1 MIRPL
6 LPAILL
12 VLLLPGSPALAQGQ
26 GQGQGGGRPLRAMGV
41 QDLAFGTI
49 LPGVLATVLPTD
61 PLNAGQ
67 FEIRGQRLTEVLV
80 DLLLPQALTG
90 PGGAGIPV
98 FFGPGAAGYSP
109 TGAITAQAGFD
120 PGIPQA
126 FTLPGN
132 GRGVIFLGGTASPPA
147 QLAAGSYTAAVTVT
161 LAYLSN

>member
-6 LPAILL
+6 IPALLLAILCSA
-12 VLLLPGSPALAQGQ
+12 SPALAQ

-49 LPGVLATVLPTD
+49 LPGVPTTILRTD

-67 FEIRGQRLTEVLV
+67 FEIRGRRLTEVLV
-80 DLLLPQALTG
+80 DLLLPQELLG
-90 PGGAGIPV
+90 PGGSGIPLL
-98 FFGPGAAGYSP
+98 FGPGSAGYSP

-120 PGIPQA
+120 PDVPQA
-126 FTLPGN
+126 LTLPGN
-132 GRGVIFLGGTASPPA
+132 GRGVIFLGGTANPPPLLSA
-147 QLAAGSYTAAVTVT
+147 GTYAATITLT